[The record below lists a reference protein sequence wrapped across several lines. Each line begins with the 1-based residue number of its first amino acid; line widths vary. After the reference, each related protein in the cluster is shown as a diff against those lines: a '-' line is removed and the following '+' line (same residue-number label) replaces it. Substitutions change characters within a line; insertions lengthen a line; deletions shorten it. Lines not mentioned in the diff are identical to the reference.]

1 MASVTIGRRRHDGR
15 RGKGALPGSNMA
27 ESARSQFGLLRERR
41 FLPFFVTQFLGAL
54 NDNVLRNGLIFL
66 LTFHA
71 VSIAGLAPSLAVNL
85 SAALFIL
92 PFFLFSALAGQ
103 LADKYDKALL
113 MRRVKLAEIALM
125 LLAAFAVIA
134 AHGGALLALV
144 FLMGLQSTMFGP
156 VKYSI
161 LPQTLTEKEIVGGN
175 ALVEGGTYLAII
187 LGLAI
192 GGLAVAAG
200 GPGSVL
206 LALLL
211 LVFAVAG
218 YAASRFIPEAPP
230 PEPDLVLRWNPLTET
245 LRIMRFA
252 GEERSVL
259 LAILGISWFWSFG
272 FVVLSELP
280 VYAAE
285 ILRGDPG
292 VATVLLV
299 AFAVGIALGALL
311 CERLS
316 GRRIEL
322 GLVPIGA
329 LGLTVCALDVYL
341 AHPTAVAAEQ
351 AGIVA
356 TFAREGTLRVFVD
369 FLLLGAFG
377 GLFSVPLYALMQ
389 ERSAE
394 RHRSRVIAANNII
407 NALFM
412 VLAAVL
418 ALAALAAGLTLP
430 GMFLV
435 LAAVNALVA
444 VYLCVT
450 LPEFLLRVCAWLLVH
465 VMYRV
470 RVRGLEHIPETGPAV
485 LACNHVSFVDALI
498 IGGLVRRPVRF
509 VMHHRIFAV
518 PVLSYLFRAA
528 RAIPIAS
535 RRDDEALLEAAYR
548 TIDDELAA
556 GHLICIFPEGALTP
570 DGRIGEFRPGIE
582 RILARRPV
590 PVVPMALRG
599 LWDSWFS
606 RRGGRAV
613 LKRPR
618 RFRARVELQAAAPL
632 PPGRVTAQGLEMVV
646 RALRGAAR

>member
-1 MASVTIGRRRHDGR
+1 MAV
-15 RGKGALPGSNMA
+15 
-27 ESARSQFGLLRERR
+27 SARSQFDLLRERR

-71 VSIAGLAPSLAVNL
+71 VSVAGLAPSLAVNL

-113 MRRVKLAEIALM
+113 IRRVKLAEIALM
-125 LLAAFAVIA
+125 LLAAFAVTA

-161 LPQTLTEKEIVGGN
+161 LPQTLTGREIVGGN

-230 PEPDLVLRWNPLTET
+230 PEPDLVLRWNPFTET

-329 LGLTVCALDVYL
+329 LGLTVFALDVYL
-341 AHPTAVAAEQ
+341 AHPTAAAGEQ

-356 TFAREGTLRVFVD
+356 TFAREGSLRVFVD
-369 FLLLGAFG
+369 FLFLGVFG

-394 RHRSRVIAANNII
+394 RQRSRIIAANNII

-412 VLAAVL
+412 VLAAAL

-430 GMFLV
+430 GLFLV

-444 VYLCVT
+444 LYLCVT
-450 LPEFLLRVCAWLLVH
+450 LPEFVLRVSAWLLVH

-470 RVRGLEHIPETGPAV
+470 RFRGLEHIPETGPAV
-485 LACNHVSFVDALI
+485 LVCNHVSFVDALI

-535 RRDDEALLEAAYR
+535 RREDAALLEAAYR
-548 TIDDELAA
+548 AIDDELAA

-570 DGRIGEFRPGIE
+570 DGRIGEFRAGIE

-590 PVVPMALRG
+590 PVVPTALRG

-606 RRGGRAV
+606 RRGGRAL

-632 PPGRVTAQGLEMVV
+632 PPRRVTARGLEMVV
-646 RALRGAAR
+646 RALRGPAR

>member
-1 MASVTIGRRRHDGR
+1 MA
-15 RGKGALPGSNMA
+15 GS
-27 ESARSQFGLLRERR
+27 SRSQFVLLRERR
-41 FLPFFVTQFLGAL
+41 FLPFFLTQFLGAL

-66 LTFHA
+66 FTFHA
-71 VSIAGLAPSLAVNL
+71 VTVADLAPSLMVNL
-85 SAALFIL
+85 SAGLFIL
-92 PFFLFSALAGQ
+92 PFFLFSAIAGQ

-113 MRRVKLAEIALM
+113 MRRVKLAEIVLM
-125 LLAAFAVIA
+125 LAAAFAVTA
-134 AHGGALLALV
+134 AHAGALLALV

-161 LPQTLTEKEIVGGN
+161 LPQTLSESEIVGGN
-175 ALVEGGTYLAII
+175 GLVEGGTYLAII
-187 LGLAI
+187 LGLML
-192 GGLAVAAG
+192 GGLAAAAD
-200 GPGSVL
+200 GPGSL
-206 LALLL
+206 PLALLL
-211 LVFAVAG
+211 VGFAVAG
-218 YAASRFIPEAPP
+218 YAASRYIPEAPP
-230 PEPDLVLRWNPLTET
+230 PEPDLALRWNPFTET

-252 GEERSVL
+252 GEDRSVL

-272 FVVLSELP
+272 FVALSVLP

-292 VATVLLV
+292 VATVLLM

-316 GRRIEL
+316 AHRIEL

-329 LGLTVCALDVYL
+329 LGLTVFALDVYL
-341 AHPTAVAAEQ
+341 ARPTALAALAVEP

-356 TFAREGTLRVFVD
+356 IFAREGTLRVFID
-369 FLLLGAFG
+369 FLLLGLFG
-377 GLFSVPLYALMQ
+377 GLFSVPLYALVQ
-389 ERSAE
+389 ERSAVL
-394 RHRSRVIAANNII
+394 HRSRIIAANNII

-412 VLAAVL
+412 VLAAGL
-418 ALAALAAGLTLP
+418 ALAALAAGLSLP
-430 GMFLV
+430 ALFLA

-450 LPEFLLRVCAWLLVH
+450 LPEFLLRLSAWLLVH

-470 RVRGLEHIPETGPAV
+470 RARGLDNIPATGPAV
-485 LACNHVSFVDALI
+485 LVCNHVSFVDALI

-535 RRDDEALLEAAYR
+535 RRDDEALLEAAYQA
-548 TIDDELAA
+548 IDDELVA
-556 GHLICIFPEGALTP
+556 GHLVCIFPEGALTA
-570 DGRIGEFRPGIE
+570 DGRIATFRHGIE

-606 RRGGRAV
+606 RRGGRALV
-613 LKRPR
+613 KRPR
-618 RFRARVELQAAAPL
+618 RFRARIELQAAAPL
-632 PPGRVTAQGLEMVV
+632 PPGKVSARGLELVV
-646 RALRGAAR
+646 RALRGPAR

>member
-1 MASVTIGRRRHDGR
+1 
-15 RGKGALPGSNMA
+15 MA
-27 ESARSQFGLLRERR
+27 ESAQSQFVLLRERR
-41 FLPFFVTQFLGAL
+41 FLPFFLTQFLGAL

-66 LTFHA
+66 FTFHA
-71 VSIAGLAPSLAVNL
+71 VTVAGLAPPLMVNL

-92 PFFLFSALAGQ
+92 PFFLFSAIAGQ

-125 LLAAFAVIA
+125 LVAAFAVTA
-134 AHGGALLALV
+134 AHAGALLVLV

-161 LPQTLTEKEIVGGN
+161 LPQTLSESEIVGGN
-175 ALVEGGTYLAII
+175 GLVEGGTYLAII
-187 LGLAI
+187 LGLML
-192 GGLAVAAG
+192 GGLAAAAG
-200 GPGSVL
+200 GPGSL
-206 LALLL
+206 PLALLL
-211 LVFAVAG
+211 VGFAVAG
-218 YAASRFIPEAPP
+218 YAASRYIPEAPP
-230 PEPDLVLRWNPLTET
+230 PEPDLALRWNPLTET

-272 FVVLSELP
+272 FVALSELP
-280 VYAAE
+280 VYTAE

-292 VATVLLV
+292 VATVLLM

-316 GRRIEL
+316 GHRIEL

-329 LGLTVCALDVYL
+329 LGLTVFALDVYL
-341 AHPTAVAAEQ
+341 ARPTALAAEL
-351 AGIVA
+351 AGIVT
-356 TFAREGTLRVFVD
+356 TFGREGTLRVFID
-369 FLLLGAFG
+369 FLLLGIFG
-377 GLFSVPLYALMQ
+377 GLFSVPLYALVQ
-389 ERSAE
+389 ERSAVV
-394 RHRSRVIAANNII
+394 HRSRIIAANNII

-412 VLAAVL
+412 VLAAGL
-418 ALAALAAGLTLP
+418 ALAALAAGLSLP
-430 GMFLV
+430 ALFLA

-450 LPEFLLRVCAWLLVH
+450 LPEFLLRLSAWLLVH

-470 RVRGLEHIPETGPAV
+470 RTRGLDNIPATGPAV
-485 LACNHVSFVDALI
+485 LVCNHVSFVDALI

-556 GHLICIFPEGALTP
+556 GHLVCIFPEGALTP
-570 DGRIGEFRPGIE
+570 DGRIAPFRHGIE

-618 RFRARVELQAAAPL
+618 RFRARIELQAAVPL
-632 PPGRVTAQGLEMVV
+632 PPGKVSARGLELVV
-646 RALRGAAR
+646 RALRGPAR

>member
-1 MASVTIGRRRHDGR
+1 
-15 RGKGALPGSNMA
+15 MA
-27 ESARSQFGLLRERR
+27 ESAKSQFGLLRERR
-41 FLPFFVTQFLGAL
+41 FLPFFLTQFLGAL

-66 LTFHA
+66 FTFHA
-71 VSIAGLAPSLAVNL
+71 VTIAGLEPSLMVNL
-85 SAALFIL
+85 SAALFML

-103 LADKYDKALL
+103 LADKYDKAML

-125 LLAAFAVIA
+125 LLAAFAVTA
-134 AHGGALLALV
+134 AHAGALLALV

-161 LPQTLTEKEIVGGN
+161 LPQTLTEREIVGGN

-187 LGLAI
+187 LGLMI
-192 GGLAVAAG
+192 GGLAAAAD
-200 GPGSVL
+200 GPGSLL
-206 LALLL
+206 LAVP
-211 LVFAVAG
+211 LVGFAVAG
-218 YAASRFIPEAPP
+218 YAAARFVPEAPP
-230 PEPDLVLRWNPLTET
+230 PEPDLVLRWNPFTET

-272 FVVLSELP
+272 FVALAELP
-280 VYAAE
+280 VYTAE
-285 ILRGDPG
+285 VLRGDAA

-299 AFAVGIALGALL
+299 AFAIGIALGALL

-316 GRRIEL
+316 GHRIEL

-329 LGLTVCALDVYL
+329 LGLTVFALDVYL
-341 AHPTAVAAEQ
+341 AHPAPVMAEP
-351 AGIVA
+351 AGIIT
-356 TFAREGTLRVFVD
+356 TFGREGTLRVFFD

-389 ERSAE
+389 ERSAVL
-394 RHRSRVIAANNII
+394 HRSRIIAANNVI

-412 VLAAVL
+412 VLAAGL
-418 ALAALAAGLTLP
+418 ALAALAAGLSLP
-430 GMFLV
+430 ALFLA
-435 LAAVNALVA
+435 LAGVNALVA

-450 LPEFLLRVCAWLLVH
+450 LPEFVLRLSAWLLVH

-470 RVRGLEHIPETGPAV
+470 RARGLDNIPADGPAV
-485 LACNHVSFVDALI
+485 LVCNHVSFVDALI

-535 RRDDEALLEAAYR
+535 RREDEALLEAAYQA
-548 TIDDELAA
+548 IDEELAA
-556 GHLICIFPEGALTP
+556 GHLICIFPEGALTR
-570 DGRIGEFRPGIE
+570 DGRIAAFRPGIE
-582 RILARRPV
+582 RILAGRPV

-618 RFRARVELQAAAPL
+618 RFRARIELQAAPAL
-632 PPGRVTAQGLEMVV
+632 PPGRVTARGLEMIV
-646 RALRGAAR
+646 RALRGPAR

>member
-1 MASVTIGRRRHDGR
+1 
-15 RGKGALPGSNMA
+15 MA
-27 ESARSQFGLLRERR
+27 ESARSQFVLLRERR
-41 FLPFFVTQFLGAL
+41 FLPFFLTQFLGAL

-66 LTFHA
+66 FTFHA
-71 VSIAGLAPSLAVNL
+71 VTVAGLAPSLMVNL

-92 PFFLFSALAGQ
+92 PFFLFSAIAGQ

-125 LLAAFAVIA
+125 LVAAFAVTA
-134 AHGGALLALV
+134 AHAGALLVLV

-161 LPQTLTEKEIVGGN
+161 LPQTLSESEIVGGN
-175 ALVEGGTYLAII
+175 GLVEGGTYLAII
-187 LGLAI
+187 LGLML
-192 GGLAVAAG
+192 GGLAAAAG
-200 GPGSVL
+200 GPGSL
-206 LALLL
+206 PLALLL
-211 LVFAVAG
+211 VGFAVAG
-218 YAASRFIPEAPP
+218 YAAARYIPEAPP
-230 PEPDLVLRWNPLTET
+230 PEPDLALRWNPATET

-252 GEERSVL
+252 AEDRSVL

-272 FVVLSELP
+272 FVALSELP
-280 VYAAE
+280 VYTAE

-292 VATVLLV
+292 VATVLLM

-316 GRRIEL
+316 GHRIEL

-329 LGLTVCALDVYL
+329 LGLTVFALDVYL
-341 AHPTAVAAEQ
+341 ARPTALAAEP
-351 AGIVA
+351 AGIVT
-356 TFAREGTLRVFVD
+356 TFGREGAVRVFVD
-369 FLLLGAFG
+369 FLLLGVFG
-377 GLFSVPLYALMQ
+377 GLFSVPLYALVQ
-389 ERSAE
+389 ERSAVL
-394 RHRSRVIAANNII
+394 HRSRIIAANNII

-412 VLAAVL
+412 VLAAGL
-418 ALAALAAGLTLP
+418 ALAALAAGLSLP
-430 GMFLV
+430 ALFLA
-435 LAAVNALVA
+435 LAVVNAMVA

-450 LPEFLLRVCAWLLVH
+450 LPEFLLRLSAWLLVH

-470 RVRGLEHIPETGPAV
+470 RARGLDNIPATGPAV
-485 LACNHVSFVDALI
+485 LVCNHVSFVDALI
-498 IGGLVRRPVRF
+498 IGGMVRRPVRF

-548 TIDDELAA
+548 AIDDELAA
-556 GHLICIFPEGALTP
+556 GHLVCIFPEGALTP
-570 DGRIGEFRPGIE
+570 DGRIATFRHGIE

-606 RRGGRAV
+606 RRGGRAI

-618 RFRARVELQAAAPL
+618 RFRARIELQAAAPL
-632 PPGRVTAQGLEMVV
+632 PPGKVSARGLELVV
-646 RALRGAAR
+646 RALRGPAR